1 MHTAKTIKNFT
12 ETELSKSV
20 PLEASWHMDYKDSAY
35 IFVGGLNYELNE
47 GDIAIIFSQYGEIS
61 DVLLQRDKKT
71 GKSKGFAFIAYEDQ
85 RSTVL
90 AVDNFNG
97 AEVCGRSIRVDHVR
111 KFRPPKE
118 YTEIGEDEDLKD
130 KKVYKPSGP
139 DGRGWDEFREYTE
152 EELKALE
159 EETRLMKQKE
169 NRREQQLDE
178 MNEMKRQMIIDADER
193 WEKLLMKQQVEEE
206 NKELLELRK
215 KIKKL
220 KKMNKKSKKK
230 KKEKKEKKHKK
241 DKEKEMSE
249 MPQQSTPY

>member
-1 MHTAKTIKNFT
+1 MREISRSFSLNT
-12 ETELSKSV
+12 EKSV
-20 PLEASWHMDYKDSAY
+20 TCCCKEIRRLASQRVSPSLPMRIKGARYLLLTISMVQRQGCYFCVSA
-35 IFVGGLNYELNE
+35 N
-47 GDIAIIFSQYGEIS
+47 
-61 DVLLQRDKKT
+61 RD
-71 GKSKGFAFIAYEDQ
+71 Q
-85 RSTVL
+85 
-90 AVDNFNG
+90 
-97 AEVCGRSIRVDHVR
+97 VCGRSIRVDHVR